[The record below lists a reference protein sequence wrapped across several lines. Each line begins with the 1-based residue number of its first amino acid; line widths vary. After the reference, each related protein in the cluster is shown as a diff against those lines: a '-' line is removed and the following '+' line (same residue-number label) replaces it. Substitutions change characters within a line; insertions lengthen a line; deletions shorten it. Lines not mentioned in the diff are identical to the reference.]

1 MNYLIGYLV
10 AGTIVLILIYSF
22 RNESRSKESEDIKK
36 IVDEIHNKNQSFL
49 SKFLDQIIAP
59 IIGVSLVVCFWP
71 IALFFKFKEL
81 YPVTVGL
88 DSDDDEYKVRK
99 SDLINRISIDEIES
113 RERVSDPIG
122 AVPEF
127 PFGHL
132 NQAWMNFLKKGTE
145 KDEFWSFSGLHKTY
159 WGKEMQSGYVRVT
172 AGEPG
177 DYFLTSSKMVTDE
190 N

>member
-10 AGTIVLILIYSF
+10 AGFIFLIVIYSF
-22 RNESRSKESEDIKK
+22 RNVSISKESEDLKRL
-36 IVDEIHNKNQSFL
+36 VDELHNKNQNFL
-49 SKFLDQIIAP
+49 TRFLDQIIVP

-71 IALFFKFKEL
+71 VALFLKLKDL
-81 YPVTVGL
+81 YPGQVNGDL
-88 DSDDDEYKVRK
+88 NDDEYKVRK
-99 SDLINRISIDEIES
+99 SDLMNRLSIDEIEN
-113 RERVSDPIG
+113 RERVHDPLG
-122 AVPEF
+122 AVPEL

-132 NQAWMNFLKKGTE
+132 NQAWMNFLE
-145 KDEFWSFSGLHKTY
+145 KAAEQDEFWSFSGLHKTY

-172 AGEPG
+172 AGDPG

>member
-10 AGTIVLILIYSF
+10 AGFIVFIVIFSF
-22 RNESRSKESEDIKK
+22 RNVSRSKESEDLKK
-36 IVDEIHNKNQSFL
+36 IVDEIHNKDQSFL
-49 SKFLDQIIAP
+49 SKFLDKIIAP
-59 IIGVSLVVCFWP
+59 IIGVSIVVCFWP

-81 YPVTVGL
+81 YTVKVDL

-99 SDLINRISIDEIES
+99 SDLMNRLSIDEIEN
-113 RERVSDPIG
+113 RERVHDPLG
-122 AVPEF
+122 AVPEL

-132 NQAWMNFLKKGTE
+132 NQAWMTFLE
-145 KDEFWSFSGLHKTY
+145 KCIEQDELWSFSGLHKAY